1 MKKTFLILSLGMLT
15 LSLSGCPSSSPPADQ
30 AAQPTPT
37 PSPSPQASSSPPA
50 FEQALQP
57 GQASTQTPPKVA
69 GLIPATNSDQQ
80 LDKVKQGRND
90 PFATLPVDP
99 IVKYPPAASV
109 VKKTTTTTASKPPS
123 VIPIPPNSRPLPPQ
137 PNEALGVVVSGV
149 MDLPSSPVA
158 IVKAP
163 GESVA
168 RRVTPGATLSNG
180 QVLVKA
186 IYAGNSNPMV
196 ILEQYGI
203 EVTKRVGE
211 GAALTP
217 KAI

>member
-15 LSLSGCPSSSPPADQ
+15 LSLSGCPSKSPPADQ

-37 PSPSPQASSSPPA
+37 PSPQASPSLPA
-50 FEQALQP
+50 FDQALQP
-57 GQASTQTPPKVA
+57 GKTPSQTQPKVA
-69 GLIPATNSDQQ
+69 GLIPATNQDQQ
-80 LDKVKQGRND
+80 LDKVKQGRHD
-90 PFATLPVDP
+90 PFAALPVEP
-99 IVKYPPAASV
+99 IVKYPTVAPV
-109 VKKTTTTTASKPPS
+109 VKKPTTTTGSQPS
-123 VIPIPPNSRPLPPQ
+123 SVVPIPSNTRPLPPQ

-149 MDLPSSPVA
+149 IDLPSSPVA

-163 GESVA
+163 GESVT

-211 GAALTP
+211 GVAPTP